1 MVILLFP
8 RYNKYIINQ
17 TKRGKKMNK
26 KALLR
31 ALIVTAVYMLGVI
44 LVNMGLYAL
53 NISYLTID
61 SMNAAS
67 IVLIALSICKT
78 KKIKNYIYGVA

>member
-1 MVILLFP
+1 
-8 RYNKYIINQ
+8 
-17 TKRGKKMNK
+17 MNK

-31 ALIVTAVYMLGVI
+31 ALIVTAVYMLSVI

-67 IVLIALSICKT
+67 IVLID
-78 KKIKNYIYGVA
+78 GVA